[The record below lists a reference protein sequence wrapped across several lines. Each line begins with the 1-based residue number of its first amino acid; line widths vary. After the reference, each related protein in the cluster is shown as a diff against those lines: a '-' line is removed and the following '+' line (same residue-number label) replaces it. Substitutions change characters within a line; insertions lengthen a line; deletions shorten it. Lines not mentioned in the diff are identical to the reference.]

1 MTTKVSHARSTV
13 NSSRSSALY
22 DLLQAPSCLASDP
35 KSRYPFTVYRFSHT
49 MKHRPFTHGSRLHG
63 PRSATRCDV
72 LPAPGSRLP
81 AILRLTP
88 KAEHEIQAQK
98 SPHFLRASNFS
109 NVSFERFRPISSR
122 RFARLFS
129 RIDSRCS
136 FLSSASTR
144 MNSDTAIRYAPFPRI

>member
-1 MTTKVSHARSTV
+1 MKAGSLEPRDGSACSALDVIAVLRFPFTVYRPSHSMTTKVSHARSTV
-13 NSSRSSALY
+13 NSSRSSALC

-81 AILRLTP
+81 AILRLT
-88 KAEHEIQAQK
+88 QK
-98 SPHFLRASNFS
+98 PSTTFQPLSIPILPLPFHRCIMKPLGE
-109 NVSFERFRPISSR
+109 SF
-122 RFARLFS
+122 A
-129 RIDSRCS
+129 D
-136 FLSSASTR
+136 
-144 MNSDTAIRYAPFPRI
+144 